1 MPCAYIIANV
11 RVTNPEQYA
20 EYRQRSSAAFEA
32 HQVEV
37 LVRGGHFEVMEGDW
51 VPDRLVLLRF
61 PSVAAAQAFYDSP
74 EYGKARVARENA
86 AVMRMVVVEGV

>member
-20 EYRQRSSAAFEA
+20 EYRQWSSAAFEA